1 MGKKGCVLRASVTMP
16 NYEEDTEWNAVLRQK
31 GIIPP
36 KQKEVEITQES
47 IENMMDQVITSKM
60 QGKQHEDRTLEEL
73 DDLLQCDEL
82 LEDDRILE

>member
-1 MGKKGCVLRASVTMP
+1 MP

-82 LEDDRILE
+82 LEDDRVLE